1 MAEKSAKKEEQQLE
15 KAAKARNNIV
25 HQRIEERISFA
36 QKPKPKFDIDKCPL
50 LSKPGEL
57 YKRKM
62 RMGSST
68 SNLNY
73 PIFQVRSSSSQSN
86 TNNSEN
92 SNTKNSASG
101 TISEE
106 PSDELKTSHENV
118 NTLAKG
124 DKTELTP
131 SNQSEEGQDEQQSSC
146 LRNIYPSTRFKSN
159 YSHLFI
165 TEHIAD
171 IFIYFTLSSGVKYM
185 GHSDFRHFVK

>member
-1 MAEKSAKKEEQQLE
+1 M
-15 KAAKARNNIV
+15 
-25 HQRIEERISFA
+25 SFA

-62 RMGSST
+62 RLGSST

-73 PIFQVRSSSSQSN
+73 PIFQTRSSSSQSN
-86 TNNSEN
+86 TNNSDNSLSTTGN
-92 SNTKNSASG
+92 SNNKNSASTA
-101 TISEE
+101 TINEE
-106 PSDELKTSHENV
+106 PSDEIKTSNENV
-118 NTLAKG
+118 AKSA
-124 DKTELTP
+124 EAAV
-131 SNQSEEGQDEQQSSC
+131 EQAPSC

-171 IFIYFTLSSGVKYM
+171 IFIYFTLNSGVKYM
-185 GHSDFRHFVK
+185 GHHDFRHFVK

>member
-1 MAEKSAKKEEQQLE
+1 M
-15 KAAKARNNIV
+15 
-25 HQRIEERISFA
+25 EERISFA

-86 TNNSEN
+86 THNSETSSTN
-92 SNTKNSASG
+92 SKTAAPVA
-101 TISEE
+101 ISEE
-106 PSDELKTSHENV
+106 PSDELKTSNENLNSV
-118 NTLAKG
+118 AKG
-124 DKTELTP
+124 DQASSSSP
-131 SNQSEEGQDEQQSSC
+131 YQQSEEGGQEEQQPSC

-171 IFIYFTLSSGVKYM
+171 IFIYFTLNSGVKYM
-185 GHSDFRHFVK
+185 SHHDFRHFVK